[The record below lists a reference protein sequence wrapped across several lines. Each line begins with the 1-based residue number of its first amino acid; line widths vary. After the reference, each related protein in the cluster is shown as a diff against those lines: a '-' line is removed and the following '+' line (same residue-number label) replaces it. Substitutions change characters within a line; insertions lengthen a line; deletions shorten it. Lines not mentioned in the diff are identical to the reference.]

1 MPEVQSA
8 LRKQNA
14 NAESCQLLIARGHDD
29 IYDIVCQMRG
39 HPLANKLPPK
49 QKTPRSKTP
58 RSCKHET
65 LVLHCGACWEVTCL
79 QALE

>member
-49 QKTPRSKTP
+49 QKTLKKQNT
-58 RSCKHET
+58 KI
-65 LVLHCGACWEVTCL
+65 L
-79 QALE
+79 

>member
-49 QKTPRSKTP
+49 QKTQKA
-58 RSCKHET
+58 HQD
-65 LVLHCGACWEVTCL
+65 LVNTRNWSFIAGLAGR
-79 QALE
+79 